1 MRTEAAALLRS
12 AGIVLLTLYAAYP
25 QRVYMNHRLARRL
38 FEFSYHPRKRLLDTK
53 VLSKTS
59 LIPALAQSQARLP
72 RLATAP
78 DHLPTLPQ
86 PSTLTAHRFV

>member
-1 MRTEAAALLRS
+1 
-12 AGIVLLTLYAAYP
+12 
-25 QRVYMNHRLARRL
+25 MNHRLARRL
-38 FEFSYHPRKRLLDTK
+38 FSNSLTRLHLRKRLLGTK

-78 DHLPTLPQ
+78 DHLPALPQ
-86 PSTLTAHRFV
+86 PSTLTPHRFV